1 MTSET
6 TDTSVSQPMVG
17 SIPATS
23 GRKTAAPCRRTS
35 SMHSVGVTIALV
47 GADAQAV
54 TVSAG
59 SHPARAFLRSLP
71 GQLRPGV
78 VQQMVTKARL
88 QAVGVVVCQHKPGAV
103 PTAGFGAR

>member
-6 TDTSVSQPMVG
+6 TDTTVSQPMVA
-17 SIPATS
+17 SIPAIS

-35 SMHSVGVTIALV
+35 SMHSVGVTIGQL
-47 GADAQAV
+47 GLTHRSF
-54 TVSAG
+54 TVPAR
-59 SHPARAFLRSLP
+59 SHPARAFLGSVP

-78 VQQMVTKARL
+78 VQQMITQARL
-88 QAVGVVVCQHKPGAV
+88 QAAGVVVCQHWPGAV